1 MRLPKFSYF
10 EPKTLEE
17 ALDLLANEGEGVH
30 VMAGG
35 TDLVVKM
42 KHGLVKPRTIIGL
55 REIKGMNRISF
66 NAKKGLTIGGTALLA
81 DVASHPKI
89 RRHYPSIAYAPSKMA
104 NVQIRNMGT
113 VAGNLCNAA
122 PSADNAPTLRAM
134 YGEVVLASV
143 KGERRLSL
151 DEFFE
156 GPGLTVIRPG
166 EIMTSIFI
174 PCPAPH
180 TGTSYQR
187 LSARGHVDMAAVCV
201 GTMVVLDGEMC
212 KEARIVLGAVAPTP
226 MRALTAEESI
236 QGKRLTSQLI
246 ENAGALAS
254 GESRPITDVRASADY
269 RKRMVAVLTRRAL
282 AEARERARKR

>member
-1 MRLPKFSYF
+1 MKLPKFTYF

-17 ALDLLANEGEGVH
+17 ALHLLANEGDGVH

-42 KHGLVKPRTIIGL
+42 KHGLLRPKTIIGL
-55 REIKGMNRISF
+55 REIKGINRISF
-66 NAKKGLTIGGTALLA
+66 NAQEGLTIGATALLA

-89 RRHYPSIAYAPSKMA
+89 RKHYPAIAYAPSKMA

-122 PSADNAPTLRAM
+122 PSADNAPSLRAM
-134 YGEVVLASV
+134 SAEVTLASLE
-143 KGERRLSL
+143 GERRLSL

-166 EIMTSIFI
+166 EIMTSIFV
-174 PCPAPH
+174 PLPSPQS
-180 TGTSYQR
+180 GTSYQR

-201 GTMVVLDGEMC
+201 GAMVVMNGEIC
-212 KEARIVLGAVAPTP
+212 KEGRIVLGAVAPTP
-226 MRALTAEESI
+226 MRALKAEESL
-236 QGKRLTSQLI
+236 QGKPLTPQLL
-246 ENAGALAS
+246 EKAGILAS
-254 GESRPITDVRASADY
+254 EESRPITDVRASADY
-269 RKRMVAVLTRRAL
+269 RKRMVAVLTRRTL
-282 AEARERARKR
+282 VEAHDRAQKR